1 MELNFAF
8 VYTMEAHAADKWPM
22 KWAVEWPE
30 PRTFEERIACACKCD
45 QDLGWSPEVTFFV
58 DTMDNEFCR
67 TFGTWSV
74 GCYVLS
80 PTRRLLFVGEP
91 KTHDVFFDIEQLF
104 SFLRRLSPQACQSS
118 LSYVTIDSSSQT
130 AILAV
135 AQAAYPAANVM
146 CKKRNNVSEIV
157 SDAR

>member
-1 MELNFAF
+1 MR
-8 VYTMEAHAADKWPM
+8 AHAADKWPM
-22 KWAVEWPE
+22 KWAVDWPE
-30 PRTFEERIACACKCD
+30 PRTLKERIACTSRCD
-45 QDLGWSPEVTFFV
+45 QDLGWSPEVTLFV

-67 TFGTWSV
+67 TFGTWPV